1 MVLAYQS
8 VEGAARV
15 LAGVA
20 MLLYWLVWGAGLVWT
35 WATSAGC
42 CAKGASLGRSA
53 AGAGTPRRRRC
64 AATSGR
70 SRTEQFRLAGHV
82 GARLRVK
89 YVTISSRVTYPM
101 SSKGPRPLAV
111 VFTAGSSLYQEH
123 GMIAVNS
130 LENPFSQEIVWHDL
144 VAVD

>member
-1 MVLAYQS
+1 
-8 VEGAARV
+8 
-15 LAGVA
+15 
-20 MLLYWLVWGAGLVWT
+20 
-35 WATSAGC
+35 
-42 CAKGASLGRSA
+42 
-53 AGAGTPRRRRC
+53 
-64 AATSGR
+64 
-70 SRTEQFRLAGHV
+70 
-82 GARLRVK
+82 
-89 YVTISSRVTYPM
+89 M